1 MAIIPNNRGNQRP
14 RLPPLPPQLLN
25 ITRMIQKREMMKREQ
40 LMVQQEI
47 FLQQH
52 WDLTDTTGESRPL
65 GIEPGKYKARP
76 RQPAPAAPAPSSAAT
91 AAAGGA
97 AGAGGV
103 PGAAA
108 LPVAPVQVR
117 ISAQAPDE
125 TGQPEGRRK
134 ICGI

>member
-1 MAIIPNNRGNQRP
+1 
-14 RLPPLPPQLLN
+14 
-25 ITRMIQKREMMKREQ
+25 MKREQ

-76 RQPAPAAPAPSSAAT
+76 RQPPPAAAAAASAAT
-91 AAAGGA
+91 AAVGGA

-108 LPVAPVQVR
+108 LPAVPVQV
-117 ISAQAPDE
+117 S
-125 TGQPEGRRK
+125 GGEGGGGVESTRWGSGNVREMM
-134 ICGI
+134 

>member
-1 MAIIPNNRGNQRP
+1 
-14 RLPPLPPQLLN
+14 
-25 ITRMIQKREMMKREQ
+25 MIQKREMMKREQ

-76 RQPAPAAPAPSSAAT
+76 RQPPPAPAAPTLAAA

-97 AGAGGV
+97 VGAGGI
-103 PGAAA
+103 PGAA
-108 LPVAPVQVR
+108 LPAAPVQVWGRKWACPKGR
-117 ISAQAPDE
+117 I
-125 TGQPEGRRK
+125 GGGIGRK
-134 ICGI
+134 AHGSGVGVCKK